1 MNFITYA
8 PLKEQLRERTLSDR
22 QALPYLIASTTISAF
37 LLSIPLHEN
46 YNLLDGLSVVVSL
59 TLAIAGILFAYN
71 KNGKENGYDLIQ
83 KFMVIG
89 WITGVRF
96 ILIGIPISVV
106 VGVVAHYLGFSFKE
120 TNPVGYTYY
129 ILFEAL
135 LYYRIG
141 KHIEDTRG
149 TIQAG

>member
-22 QALPYLIASTTISAF
+22 QALPYLVASTAISAF
-37 LLSIPLHEN
+37 VLGISSHKN
-46 YNLLDGLSVVVSL
+46 YNLPDGLSVGASL

-96 ILIGIPISVV
+96 TLIAVPIYVV
-106 VGVVAHYLGFSFKE
+106 VVVVAHSLGFSLKE
-120 TNPVGYTYY
+120 PNPVGFTYSA
-129 ILFEAL
+129 LFEAL